1 MVVFGLGKDLFF
13 KSGESVNLIEKSD
26 LTPTK
31 AKNGAEFPVR
41 NSWAVFRR
49 RFLALFV
56 VTLFKTLFTNKFLAA

>member
-13 KSGESVNLIEKSD
+13 KSGESVNLIKKSD

-49 RFLALFV
+49 RFLALLV